1 LKLKEKLLHINR
13 AIAVVLLMVFS
24 IALTP
29 FSILHNHHEE
39 ETSCAKNGETCK
51 HQYHIQNHA
60 DTCLICAA
68 HFEKDYITTHSHYT
82 LYQVSKPVLKPVEAI
97 SGSYAE
103 LIRLGL
109 RGPPAV

>member
-1 LKLKEKLLHINR
+1 MKLKEKILDINR
-13 AIAVVLLMVFS
+13 AISVVLLMVFS

-39 ETSCAKNGETCK
+39 EVSCAKNGETCK
-51 HQYHIQNHA
+51 HQYHLRNHA

-82 LYQVSKPVLKPVEAI
+82 LYQVSKPVLKPVQTI
-97 SGSYAE
+97 SSSYAE

-109 RGPPAV
+109 RGPPVV

>member
-1 LKLKEKLLHINR
+1 MKDKILHINR
-13 AIAVVLLMVFS
+13 AISIALLMVFS

-39 ETSCAKNGETCK
+39 ETQCTKNGETCK
-51 HQYHIQNHA
+51 HEFHVRKHA

-82 LYQVSKPVLKPVEAI
+82 LYQVSTPVLKSVEAV
-97 SGSYAE
+97 SSSYAE
-103 LIRLGL
+103 FIRHGL
-109 RGPPAV
+109 RGPPVA